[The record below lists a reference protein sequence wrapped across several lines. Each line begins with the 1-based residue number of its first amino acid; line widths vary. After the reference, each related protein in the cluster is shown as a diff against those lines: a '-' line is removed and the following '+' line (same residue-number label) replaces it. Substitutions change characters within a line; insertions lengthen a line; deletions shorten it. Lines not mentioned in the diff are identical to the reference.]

1 MGLFLIFLNILCAVL
16 YGIAAYASYIAGL
29 MGRAS
34 INLFCCICWIAC
46 AVLNSIS
53 YRNRR

>member
-16 YGIAAYASYIAGL
+16 YGISAYASYIAGST
-29 MGRAS
+29 GRAS
-34 INLFCCICWIAC
+34 INLLCCICWIAC

-53 YRNRR
+53 YRNRK